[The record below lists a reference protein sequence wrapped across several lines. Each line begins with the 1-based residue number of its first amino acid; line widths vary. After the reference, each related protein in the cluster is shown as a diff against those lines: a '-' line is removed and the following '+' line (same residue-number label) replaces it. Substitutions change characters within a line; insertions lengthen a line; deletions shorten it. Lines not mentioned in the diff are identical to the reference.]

1 MGTQAHSEGQPCEAA
16 GRKWHLAG
24 PPRRDTL
31 IWGPASRTVGTRLRC
46 LSHSA
51 RGALYHSPRKL
62 TQELSPACKE
72 KGDLEEPQGLGVEA
86 PASFSNKDLGISS
99 SDQGVLVGD
108 EAGSAG
114 PDEG

>member
-1 MGTQAHSEGQPCEAA
+1 M
-16 GRKWHLAG
+16 
-24 PPRRDTL
+24 
-31 IWGPASRTVGTRLRC
+31 GTRLRC

-51 RGALYHSPRKL
+51 RGALYHSPGKL

-72 KGDLEEPQGLGVEA
+72 KGDPEEPQGLGMEA
-86 PASFSNKDLGISS
+86 PASFSTNKDLGISA
-99 SDQGVLVGD
+99 SDHGIFVGD